1 MNVRYEVTATCSSLD
16 IRSRYIDWMKREH
29 ADDLLNVEGCE
40 ECHVWIVG
48 EMQVRCEYL
57 FKSEDHLN
65 RYITHLAPDL
75 RQKVRALFSEQEVT
89 FVRSQS
95 LLAFVKSRGDLY

>member
-1 MNVRYEVTATCSSLD
+1 MNIRYEVIATCSSID

-40 ECHVWIVG
+40 ECCVWIVD
-48 EMQVRCEYL
+48 ESHVRCEYL
-57 FKSEDHLN
+57 FKSEELLN
-65 RYITHLAPDL
+65 RYLTDLAPNL
-75 RQKVRALFSEQEVT
+75 RLKVRTLFSEQEIS

-95 LLAFVKSRGDLY
+95 LLAFSKSRGDLY